1 MRYNLLKKVWL
12 LREIREHV
20 KPELILQVS
29 SQQASARVN
38 KKLALDLSLCR
49 LLRIMKRRG
58 EVGLV
63 VVGGGGGE
71 SRRARPIKESC
82 FQYQDQLLLRVKL

>member
-63 VVGGGGGE
+63 VVGGGGKVGV
-71 SRRARPIKESC
+71 
-82 FQYQDQLLLRVKL
+82 QDQSKSYASSIRINFYCVLSYE

>member
-12 LREIREHV
+12 LREMREHV
-20 KPELILQVS
+20 KHELILQVS

-63 VVGGGGGE
+63 VVGGG
-71 SRRARPIKESC
+71 
-82 FQYQDQLLLRVKL
+82 RVGVQGQSKSHASSVRINFYCVLSYE

>member
-63 VVGGGGGE
+63 VVGGGGGG
-71 SRRARPIKESC
+71 K
-82 FQYQDQLLLRVKL
+82 